1 MKTRKLGKSGLLVS
15 PICLGTMMFGARA
28 DEAVSKRI
36 VARAREAG
44 INFIDTA
51 DVYSKGVSEEI
62 TGRAIA
68 EDRERWVLA
77 TKAGN
82 AMGGDPH
89 QTGLSR
95 KWLLRAI
102 DESLDRLGTDYVDI
116 YYLHK
121 PDETTPLEETLSAV
135 GDILASGKARY
146 FGISNFR
153 GWQHA
158 EVVRLCDDLGIDRPV
173 ASQPYYNAMNRTPEV
188 EVLPACGHYGI
199 GVVPY
204 SPLARGVLT
213 GKYQPG
219 EAAPAETRA
228 GRKDKRMMES
238 EFRAESLERAQAIKA
253 RAEAR
258 GMTAGQFALNWVLAN
273 PLIGSVLAGPRT
285 EEQWDEYLGALD
297 HALTPED
304 EDFMDALVPIGH
316 PSTPGYSD
324 PQYPITGRPVARG
337 EV

>member
-1 MKTRKLGKSGLLVS
+1 MKTRKLGRSGLLVT
-15 PICLGTMMFGARA
+15 PICLGTMMFGART
-28 DEAVSKRI
+28 DEAASKRI

-173 ASQPYYNAMNRTPEV
+173 ASQPYYNAMNRMPEV

-213 GKYQPG
+213 GKYKPG
-219 EAAPAETRA
+219 EAAPAGTRA
-228 GRKDKRMMES
+228 GRQDRRMMES
-238 EFRAESLERAQAIKA
+238 EFRTESLGHAQAIKA

-285 EEQWDEYLGALD
+285 LEQWDEYLGALD
-297 HALTPED
+297 HEMLPED
-304 EDFMDALVPIGH
+304 EDFVDGLVAPGH

-324 PQYPITGRPVARG
+324 PQYPITGRPVAR
-337 EV
+337 

>member
-1 MKTRKLGKSGLLVS
+1 MKTRKLGRSGLLVT
-15 PICLGTMMFGARA
+15 PICLGTMMFGART
-28 DEAVSKRI
+28 DEAASKRI

-173 ASQPYYNAMNRTPEV
+173 ASQPYYNAMNRMPEV

-213 GKYQPG
+213 GKYKPG
-219 EAAPAETRA
+219 EAAPAGTRA
-228 GRKDKRMMES
+228 GRQDRRMMES
-238 EFRAESLERAQAIKA
+238 EFRTESLGHAQAIKA

-285 EEQWDEYLGALD
+285 LEQWDEYLGALD
-297 HALTPED
+297 HEMLPED
-304 EDFMDALVPIGH
+304 EDFVDGLVVPGH

-324 PQYPITGRPVARG
+324 PQYPITGRPAAR
-337 EV
+337 

>member
-1 MKTRKLGKSGLLVS
+1 MNTRKLGKSGILVS
-15 PICLGTMMFGARA
+15 PICLGTMMFGART
-28 DEAVSKRI
+28 DEATSKRI

-51 DVYSKGVSEEI
+51 DAYVKGASEEI

-77 TKAGN
+77 TKVGN
-82 AMGGDPH
+82 AMGEDPH
-89 QTGLSR
+89 QSGLSR

-102 DESLDRLGTDYVDI
+102 EGSLERLGTDYVDI

-121 PDETTPLEETLSAV
+121 PDSETALEETLSAV
-135 GDILASGKARY
+135 GDILASGKARA
-146 FGISNFR
+146 FGLSNFR

-158 EVVRLCDDLGIDRPV
+158 EVVRLCDALGIDRPV
-173 ASQPYYNAMNRTPEV
+173 VSQPYYNAMNRMPEV
-188 EVLPACGHYGI
+188 EVLPACSHYGI

-213 GKYQPG
+213 GKYAPG
-219 EAAPAETRA
+219 EAPPAETRA

-238 EFRAESLERAQAIKA
+238 EFRVESLELAQAIKT

-273 PLIGSVLAGPRT
+273 PLISSVLAGPRT
-285 EEQWDEYLGALD
+285 EEQWDEYLGALE

-337 EV
+337 GA